1 MNTLTIQQL
10 FDAGVHYGHLSK
22 KWNPSFKPFIF
33 MKKGD
38 YHLIDVKKTLI
49 QLQEAGEALK
59 ALLAKG
65 EKVLFVGC
73 KKQASPVVTHVAKAL
88 DQPYVTKRWLGG
100 TLTNFATFRKR
111 LKELATLKT
120 TEEAPK
126 ESKRYLNLTKK
137 ERLIED
143 RTKKKQASLLGG
155 MTVLKRLP
163 SALFVV
169 DVNLE
174 CTAVREAKKLGLPIF
189 AIVDS
194 NASPDPIDYPIACND
209 DKRSA
214 IKLVLDYLA
223 IKMAE
228 GNELWTADKAN
239 RDNTMAQENEGEGQP
254 QLGSRKRIGGIQ
266 TQTTTTPLAG
276 EQPSDP
282 LAIMEEGQPSLETE
296 GVKAQKGASTK
307 LEEQKEGVIKV
318 TAKATTTAKTTQTA
332 PKEEEAKPAVSKEG
346 QKTIAKAATTAKTT
360 QTAPKEEEA
369 KPAVSKEVEKTIAKA
384 ATTAKT
390 TQTAP
395 KEEEA
400 KPA

>member
-59 ALLAKG
+59 AILAKG
-65 EKVLFVGC
+65 GKVLFVGC
-73 KKQASPVVTHVAKAL
+73 KKQASPVVTHVAEAL
-88 DQPYVTKRWLGG
+88 QQPYVTKRWLGG

-111 LKELATLKT
+111 LKQLATIKT
-120 TEEAPK
+120 TGEAPK

-137 ERLIED
+137 ERLIEE
-143 RTKKKQASLLGG
+143 RAKKKQASLLGG
-155 MTVLKRLP
+155 MTILNRLP

-223 IKMAE
+223 VKMAE
-228 GNELWTADKAN
+228 GNELWTADKAH
-239 RDNTMAQENEGEGQP
+239 RDMTGAKEAEAERESEGESQP
-254 QLGSRKRIGGIQ
+254 QPGSRRRIGGAQ
-266 TQTTTTPLAG
+266 TQKTTAPPAG
-276 EQPSDP
+276 AQPSDH
-282 LAIMEEGQPSLETE
+282 LAVTEEGQPSPEAKD
-296 GVKAQKGASTK
+296 VKAQKVAAAK
-307 LEEQKEGVIKV
+307 PEEQKEGAKP
-318 TAKATTTAKTTQTA
+318 TTKATTTAKISKAA
-332 PKEEEAKPAVSKEG
+332 PKAAETKPATSKEL
-346 QKTIAKAATTAKTT
+346 AKATDQATTTT
-360 QTAPKEEEA
+360 TSLFAP
-369 KPAVSKEVEKTIAKA
+369 V
-384 ATTAKT
+384 
-390 TQTAP
+390 
-395 KEEEA
+395 
-400 KPA
+400 